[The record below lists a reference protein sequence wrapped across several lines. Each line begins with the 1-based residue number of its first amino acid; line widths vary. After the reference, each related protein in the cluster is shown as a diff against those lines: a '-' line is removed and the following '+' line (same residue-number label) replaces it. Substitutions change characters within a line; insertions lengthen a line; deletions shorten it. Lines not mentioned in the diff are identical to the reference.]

1 MFNIERWE
9 EVFETLKKNKLRTF
23 LTGLSVASGI
33 FILVILLGFSTAIK
47 NGVSSQFEEDAANR
61 VLIRTGRTTKGYK
74 GLNPGRYIQ
83 LKNEDFTNVSNDYE
97 SYFDHKSAS
106 YFIWGGTV
114 NYKEELGN
122 YRVQGVYPD
131 HQFIENASI
140 ISGRFLNQS
149 DMSEAKKVVV
159 IGDVVKKELFKK
171 KNPIGEYVAVMGINF
186 KVVGVYTDPGGE
198 REESRVFVPLS
209 AAQMAFNGADNI
221 RSMTF
226 TVDMQDNLKEA
237 VNLSNQLTNRI
248 EEDIK
253 LKYAVSPE
261 DQGAVRIYNTMEEA
275 EKIYSLIDTVALVFW
290 IVGLGTIIAGVVGVG
305 NIMLIIVK
313 ERTKEIGIRK
323 AIGASPFSVIG
334 MILQEA
340 IFVTMF
346 SGFFGLILGLSVL
359 EIINPLIDNDFIKHP
374 QVHFATALTT
384 VFVLVVSGIFAGFI
398 PAYKAAK
405 IKPIIALRHE

>member
-1 MFNIERWE
+1 MFSVERWE

-83 LKNEDFTNVSNDYE
+83 LKNDDFSNISSNYDPFFE
-97 SYFDHKSAS
+97 RKSAS
-106 YFIWGGTV
+106 YFIWSGTV

-122 YRVQGVYPD
+122 YRIQGVYPD

-140 ISGRFLNQS
+140 TYGRFLNQS
-149 DMSEAKKVVV
+149 DMSESKKVVV
-159 IGDVVKKELFKK
+159 IGNVVKNELFKK
-171 KNPIGEYVAVMGINF
+171 TNPIGKYVSVMGINF

-209 AAQMAFNGADNI
+209 AAQIAFNGADNI

-226 TVDMQDNLKEA
+226 TVGMQDNLKKA
-237 VNLSNQLTNRI
+237 VAVSNQLTNQI
-248 EEDIK
+248 ENDIK
-253 LKYAVSPE
+253 LKYFVDPE

-275 EKIYSLIDTVALVFW
+275 QKIYSLIDTVALVFW
-290 IVGLGTIIAGVVGVG
+290 FVGLGTIIAGVVGVG

-323 AIGASPFSVIG
+323 ALGATPISIIG

-359 EIINPLIDNDFIKHP
+359 EIINPFIDNDFIKHP

-384 VFVLVVSGIFAGFI
+384 VFVLVISGVFAGFI